1 MTRCNSESTSQATK
15 FSRTVTTGFG
25 LEVVILR
32 CGRQRQ
38 QRGAGD
44 D

>member
-1 MTRCNSESTSQATK
+1 MTRCNCDSTSQATK
-15 FSRTVTTGFG
+15 FSRTVTTGSVF
-25 LEVVILR
+25 EAVNLR
-32 CGRQRQ
+32 LGRQRQ